1 MSQNG
6 WKCYYCNRI
15 LKSERGRT
23 QHILATASCRQQQ
36 QEEVFTQ
43 RNDLDPPEAPY
54 RRSKR
59 LRTAPNAPRP
69 LDVPPV
75 PDAPNAN
82 RDQFTLDP
90 PVQFDNPD
98 SSGTESDTKTSSD
111 DEKNVIEDANL
122 VDEGMRTKF
131 RAYAL
136 SHADEFPPLK
146 DAEITQIK
154 LLDILKRKRAPLNA
168 YQELLEWHLKES
180 QFLQANESLKDT
192 RYYTDRKAI
201 MKKLVARYNLEG
213 LMPVKK
219 SVRLPFSKANVT
231 VPCIDVKES
240 IVSLLTDP
248 RIQAEDYLFFGDD
261 PRQPPPKQVE
271 WIADLNTGEAH
282 LKTYERLVTNPA
294 RQVLL
299 PVVMYIDGATTG
311 QFSELPITAL
321 KIALGIHKRTTRD
334 KPYAWRPIAYIPQV
348 RKQPARGKKMLKES
362 GHLDSQDVV
371 VVEGE
376 GDSTDAEASSDES
389 GSDAPD
395 GAPKSQDFHTML
407 RVALKS
413 FVKLQ
418 KTGFIWDLR
427 YKNRLYK
434 DIEFILYVS
443 FVKCDTEEGDLL
455 CGKYTVRTKNV
466 AHCCRYCHCPTD
478 EADDPHA
485 KHKAKTPKEIKRLVD
500 RRDLKGLQKI
510 SQQCIRNAFYDVRF
524 HKANDRG
531 IHGATPS
538 EMLHALLLGLFKYGR
553 DIFFEHAGATSKLAE
568 DLDGLAKM
576 YGKLISRQSDRD
588 MPDTN
593 FNKGIR
599 KGKLMAKQYRGVL
612 LNIAAILASTK
623 GRSLMLKR
631 KKFGGIQGLKD
642 WTLLIELLL
651 EWEAFLNEKRIK
663 RSHVQRLAKKHRFIM
678 YIMRIVAKRAEGMGL
693 KLMKFHAVVHLVDD
707 MILYGVP
714 TEYDTG
720 STESHHKPAKQAAK
734 LTQRNEANF
743 HMQTATRLV
752 EFQAIELAVE
762 EVLHDNMVW
771 DYYDDCYIIEPDSDS
786 VHNLREAVFTDE
798 ESQTADLEANA
809 VKVENGGT
817 KLEVF
822 LDAENDNEPAYRVGG
837 RSKHAD
843 ATSWLTSVVRFLT
856 GLQALVAEHSQTDR
870 LQVFTEH
877 KRDGITFRGH
887 PNYRGTGPWKDW
899 VLINWG
905 TYGKLAS
912 RIWCFVQITGLP
924 SSGTALQYGGIKL
937 KDGVYAVVEVADYE
951 EKDEQPADQEGLQS
965 DLFVPVRLETEE
977 PDENGDLERRFYL
990 ADANAFEEAIAV
1002 VPDIGG
1008 PPNRYFIL
1016 KSRKKWVKEFIRWL
1030 EAPHM
1035 DDNMEDSDDE
1045 E

>member
-1 MSQNG
+1 
-6 WKCYYCNRI
+6 
-15 LKSERGRT
+15 
-23 QHILATASCRQQQ
+23 
-36 QEEVFTQ
+36 
-43 RNDLDPPEAPY
+43 
-54 RRSKR
+54 
-59 LRTAPNAPRP
+59 
-69 LDVPPV
+69 
-75 PDAPNAN
+75 
-82 RDQFTLDP
+82 
-90 PVQFDNPD
+90 
-98 SSGTESDTKTSSD
+98 
-111 DEKNVIEDANL
+111 
-122 VDEGMRTKF
+122 
-131 RAYAL
+131 
-136 SHADEFPPLK
+136 
-146 DAEITQIK
+146 
-154 LLDILKRKRAPLNA
+154 
-168 YQELLEWHLKES
+168 
-180 QFLQANESLKDT
+180 
-192 RYYTDRKAI
+192 
-201 MKKLVARYNLEG
+201 
-213 LMPVKK
+213 
-219 SVRLPFSKANVT
+219 
-231 VPCIDVKES
+231 
-240 IVSLLTDP
+240 
-248 RIQAEDYLFFGDD
+248 
-261 PRQPPPKQVE
+261 
-271 WIADLNTGEAH
+271 
-282 LKTYERLVTNPA
+282 
-294 RQVLL
+294 
-299 PVVMYIDGATTG
+299 MYIDGATTG

-334 KPYAWRPIAYIPQV
+334 RHYAWRSIAYIPQV

-376 GDSTDAEASSDES
+376 GDSTDADASSDES

-395 GAPKSQDFHTML
+395 GVPKSQDFHTML

-478 EADDPHA
+478 EAA
-485 KHKAKTPKEIKRLVD
+485 KHKAKTPKEIKGLVD
-500 RRDLKGLQKI
+500 RQDLKGLQQI

-524 HKANDRG
+524 HLANDRG

-553 DIFFEHAGATSKLAE
+553 DIFFEHAGTSSKLSE

-576 YGKLISRQSDRD
+576 YGKLLSRQSDRD
-588 MPDTN
+588 LPHTN

-623 GRSLMLKR
+623 GRSLMLKK

-642 WTLLIELLL
+642 WTLLVEMLL
-651 EWEAFLNEKRIK
+651 EWEAFLNEKQMK
-663 RSHVQRLAKKHRFIM
+663 RSHVLRLAKKHRFIM
-678 YIMRIVAKRAEGMGL
+678 YIMRIVAQRAEGMGL

-707 MILYGVP
+707 VILYGVP
-714 TEYDTG
+714 SETDTG
-720 STESHHKPAKQAAK
+720 SCESHHKPSKQAAK

-743 HMQTATRLV
+743 NMQTAERLV
-752 EFQAIELAVE
+752 EFQAVELAVE
-762 EVLHDNMVW
+762 EVEHDNMVW
-771 DYYDDCYIIEPDSDS
+771 DYYEDCIIMEPDSYS
-786 VHNLREAVFTDE
+786 VHKQEEAVSTDE
-798 ESQTADLEANA
+798 GSNLSDQESNT

-822 LDAENDNEPAYRVGG
+822 LDPENDNEPAYRVCG

-843 ATSWLTSVVRFLT
+843 ATSWLTSVVKFLT
-856 GLQALVAEHSQTDR
+856 GLQALVAEPSQKNP

-905 TYGKLAS
+905 GHGTLPS
-912 RIWCFVQITGLP
+912 RIWCFVYLTGLS
-924 SSGTALQYGGIKL
+924 SSGRNLQYGGIKL
-937 KDGVYAVVEVADYE
+937 KDGVFAVVEVADYE
-951 EKDEQPADQEGLQS
+951 EEDAIPADQEGLQS
-965 DLFVPVRLETEE
+965 DLFVPVRLETEA
-977 PDENGDLERRFYL
+977 PDANEDLERRFYL

-1008 PPNRYFIL
+1008 PPNRYFVV
-1016 KSRKKWVKEFIRWL
+1016 KSRKKWVKEFINWL
-1030 EAPHM
+1030 EAPHTDDKM
-1035 DDNMEDSDDE
+1035 DYSDDE
-1045 E
+1045 D